1 MAVLID
7 HLNKSIYL
15 GSICVLVLVSMSFIP
30 LTRISAQE
38 TLRAHAE
45 VLGADAPFSFPE
57 KVVVGPDKNIYFLDT
72 ALSGIFVQDFKAGVV
87 KRMCGA
93 ETVHSPSDM
102 SVDVDGQLWIL
113 NQNGSKISRLD
124 RKCATTGEISLIN
137 PSLRIAN
144 NSFGEVIVLNE
155 TGPSLFALFSPQ
167 GKLLRSFGDR
177 VKYAEEVATNELSD
191 GHIVPDKNGGFFFS
205 FNYPPLIRH
214 YSRAGGLLN
223 QFKPES
229 DIQIDPPNISVRSV
243 ANSVSISSK
252 YQILVLD
259 MAADDQNRLYLLISG
274 KNKIPALSQGTPKL
288 VVSTSKGRTLK
299 SVTLANN
306 YHRVLAGNGNLYL
319 LRNRPPLRLDSY
331 EVF

>member
-1 MAVLID
+1 MAVLI
-7 HLNKSIYL
+7 HHPRQSISTQPIYVL
-15 GSICVLVLVSMSFIP
+15 ALICLFFIP
-30 LTRISAQE
+30 LTRTSAQE
-38 TLRAHAE
+38 TLKANSE
-45 VLGADAPFSFPE
+45 ILGANAPFSFPE

-72 ALSGIFVQDFKAGVV
+72 TLSGIFVQDYKTTTV
-87 KRMCGA
+87 KRLCGA
-93 ETVHSPSDM
+93 ESLRSPSDL
-102 SVDVDGQLWIL
+102 SVDVNGQLWIL
-113 NQNGSKISRLD
+113 NQNGSKITRLD
-124 RKCATTGEISLIN
+124 RKCTATNEISLTN
-137 PSLRIAN
+137 LSLRIAN
-144 NSFGEVIVLNE
+144 NSFGELIVLNE

-177 VKYAEEVATNELSD
+177 IKYAEEVQTNELSD

-214 YSRAGGLLN
+214 YNRTGRLLDE
-223 QFKPES
+223 FKPES
-229 DIQIDPPNISVRSV
+229 DISIGPPNFTVRSI
-243 ANSVSISSK
+243 ANSVSVSSK

-259 MAADDQNRLYLLISG
+259 FATDDQNRLYLLISG

-288 VVSTSKGRTLK
+288 VISSSKGQVLK

-319 LRNRPPLRLDSY
+319 LRNRPPLRLDRY

>member
-7 HLNKSIYL
+7 YLPRSISL
-15 GSICVLVLVSMSFIP
+15 RSICVLVLVCLSFIP

-38 TLRAHAE
+38 TLRAHSE
-45 VLGADAPFSFPE
+45 VLGANAPFSFPE

-72 ALSGIFVQDFKAGVV
+72 TLSGIFVQDFKTTTV
-87 KRMCGA
+87 KRLCGA
-93 ETVHSPSDM
+93 ESLRSPSDL
-102 SVDVDGQLWIL
+102 SVDGKGQLWIL
-113 NQNGSKISRLD
+113 NQNGSRISKLD
-124 RKCATTGEISLIN
+124 PKCATAGKITLTN
-137 PSLRIAN
+137 LSLRIAN

-155 TGPSLFALFSPQ
+155 TGPSLFSLFSPQ

-177 VKYAEEVATNELSD
+177 IIYAEEVATNELSD

-214 YSRAGGLLN
+214 YSRTGRLLEE
-223 QFKPES
+223 FKPES
-229 DIQIDPPNISVRSV
+229 DISITPPNITVRSV
-243 ANSVSISSK
+243 GNSVSVSSK

-259 MAADDQNRLYLLISG
+259 MATDDQSRLYLLISG

-288 VVSTSKGRTLK
+288 VVATSKGRVLK
-299 SVTLANN
+299 TVTLANN
-306 YHRVLAGNGNLYL
+306 YHRVLAGNGSLYL
-319 LRNRPPLRLDSY
+319 LRNRPPLRLDRY

>member
-7 HLNKSIYL
+7 YL
-15 GSICVLVLVSMSFIP
+15 HSLIPLRLICVFVLTCLSFIP
-30 LTRISAQE
+30 VTRISAQE
-38 TLRAHAE
+38 TLKAHSE
-45 VLGADAPFSFPE
+45 VLGANAPFSFPE

-72 ALSGIFVQDFKAGVV
+72 TLSGIFVQDFKTSTV
-87 KRMCGA
+87 KRLCGA
-93 ETVHSPSDM
+93 ESLRSPTDL
-102 SVDVDGQLWIL
+102 SVDVNGQLWIL

-124 RKCATTGEISLIN
+124 RKCATTGEIILTN

-167 GKLLRSFGDR
+167 GKLVRSFGDR
-177 VKYAEEVATNELSD
+177 IKYAEEVATNELSD

-214 YSRAGGLLN
+214 YNRSGRLLDE
-223 QFKPES
+223 FKPDS
-229 DIQIDPPNISVRSV
+229 DISIAPPNFTVRSV
-243 ANSVSISSK
+243 GNSVAVSSK

-259 MAADDQNRLYLLISG
+259 MTADDQSRLYLLISG

-288 VVSTSKGRTLK
+288 VVSTSKGRVLK

-319 LRNRPPLRLDSY
+319 LRNRPPLRLDRY

>member
-7 HLNKSIYL
+7 YLQGSISL
-15 GSICVLVLVSMSFIP
+15 RSICVLVLAFIP
-30 LTRISAQE
+30 LTQLSAQE
-38 TLRAHAE
+38 TLRAHSE
-45 VLGADAPFSFPE
+45 VLGSNAPFSFPE

-72 ALSGIFVQDFKAGVV
+72 TLSGIFVQDFKTAAV
-87 KRMCGA
+87 KRLCGA
-93 ETVHSPSDM
+93 ESLRSPSDL
-102 SVDVDGQLWIL
+102 SVDVNGYLWVL

-124 RKCATTGEISLIN
+124 RKCATTGEASLTN

-155 TGPSLFALFSPQ
+155 TGPALFALFSPQ

-177 VKYAEEVATNELSD
+177 IKYAEEIATNELSD
-191 GHIVPDKNGGFFFS
+191 GHIVPDRNGGFFFS

-214 YSRAGGLLN
+214 YSRTGRLLN
-223 QFKPES
+223 EFKPES
-229 DIQIDPPNISVRSV
+229 DISIDPPNFTVRSV
-243 ANSVSISSK
+243 ANSVSVSSK

-259 MAADDQNRLYLLISG
+259 MATDDQSRLYLLISG
-274 KNKIPALSQGTPKL
+274 KNKIPALTQGTSRL
-288 VVSTSKGRTLK
+288 VVSNSKGRVLK

-319 LRNRPPLRLDSY
+319 LRNRPPLRLDRY

>member
-102 SVDVDGQLWIL
+102 SVDVNGQLWIL
-113 NQNGSKISRLD
+113 NQNGSKISSLD
-124 RKCATTGEISLIN
+124 RKCATTGEISLTN
-137 PSLRIAN
+137 PSFRIAN

-155 TGPSLFALFSPQ
+155 TGPS
-167 GKLLRSFGDR
+167 
-177 VKYAEEVATNELSD
+177 
-191 GHIVPDKNGGFFFS
+191 
-205 FNYPPLIRH
+205 
-214 YSRAGGLLN
+214 
-223 QFKPES
+223 
-229 DIQIDPPNISVRSV
+229 
-243 ANSVSISSK
+243 
-252 YQILVLD
+252 
-259 MAADDQNRLYLLISG
+259 
-274 KNKIPALSQGTPKL
+274 
-288 VVSTSKGRTLK
+288 
-299 SVTLANN
+299 
-306 YHRVLAGNGNLYL
+306 
-319 LRNRPPLRLDSY
+319 
-331 EVF
+331 